1 MLECLILG
9 DSIAVGIAQHRPEC
23 VTYATVGI
31 NSRKFVD
38 HHIAGDL
45 NANTVVISLGAND
58 SKNIQTLKELFAL
71 RQVIGSKHVI
81 WVLPA
86 NNKPAAEAVGIVAD
100 KFEDKSMQIAELSKD
115 HVHPTGKEYKRLAEL
130 SKQYK

>member
-23 VTYATVGI
+23 IAYATVGI

-38 HHIAGDL
+38 NHITGDL
-45 NANTVVISLGAND
+45 NAKTVIISLGSND
-58 SKNIQTLKELFAL
+58 TKNIKTLSELFAL
-71 RQVIGSKHVI
+71 RQVIKADRVY

-86 NNKPAAEAVGIVAD
+86 KDTQAKEAVGIVAD
-100 KFEDKSMQIAELSKD
+100 KFEDKTIQITKLSKD
-115 HVHPTGKEYKRLAEL
+115 GIHPTGKEYIELAI
-130 SKQYK
+130 KTKGI

>member
-1 MLECLILG
+1 MLDCLILG

-23 VTYATVGI
+23 VAYATVGI

-38 HHIAGDL
+38 NHIAGDL

-58 SKNIQTLKELFAL
+58 SKNIKTLKELFAL
-71 RQVIGSKHVI
+71 RQVIGSKHVV

-86 NNKPAAEAVGIVAD
+86 NNKNAAEAVSIVAD
-100 KFEDKSMQIAELSKD
+100 KFEDKAVQISELSKD
-115 HVHPTGKEYKRLAEL
+115 RVHPTAREYKSIAERT
-130 SKQYK
+130 K